1 MCTVIRTALGQIL
14 LILCGVLCLR
24 GYRYITFCLGISDLH
39 IVGEQILGKQPG
51 CQYFLRVRFIE
62 NADGRTLRDHFGML
76 RVKLGNHPHGGLKLH
91 QRILADIRQRSVRTH
106 PGGSGSGINGE
117 NTLPGIQE
125 VRRITG
131 DLEGGKGTALYM
143 FGNTIQEIRGGIVEK
158 FNAAVSCGI
167 SRVLLL

>member
-1 MCTVIRTALGQIL
+1 MCTVIRTAFGQII
-14 LILCGVLCLR
+14 LIFCGVLCLR
-24 GYRYITFCLGISDLH
+24 GYRYIAFCLGISDLH

-62 NADGRTLRDHFGML
+62 DADGRTLRDHFGML
-76 RVKLGNHPHGGLKLH
+76 RVKLGNHPYGGLKLH
-91 QRILADIRQRSVRTH
+91 QRVFADIRQWGIRTH
-106 PGGSGSGINGE
+106 PGGSGSRINGE

-143 FGNTIQEIRGGIVEK
+143 SGNTIQEIRGGIVEK
-158 FNAAVSCGI
+158 FNAAVGCGI

>member
-39 IVGEQILGKQPG
+39 IVGKQILGKQPG

-91 QRILADIRQRSVRTH
+91 QRVLADI
-106 PGGSGSGINGE
+106 
-117 NTLPGIQE
+117 
-125 VRRITG
+125 
-131 DLEGGKGTALYM
+131 
-143 FGNTIQEIRGGIVEK
+143 
-158 FNAAVSCGI
+158 
-167 SRVLLL
+167 

>member
-1 MCTVIRTALGQIL
+1 
-14 LILCGVLCLR
+14 
-24 GYRYITFCLGISDLH
+24 
-39 IVGEQILGKQPG
+39 
-51 CQYFLRVRFIE
+51 
-62 NADGRTLRDHFGML
+62 ML

-106 PGGSGSGINGE
+106 PGGSGGGINGE

-131 DLEGGKGTALYM
+131 DLEGGKGTAFYM
-143 FGNTIQEIRGGIVEK
+143 SGNIVQEIRGGIVEK